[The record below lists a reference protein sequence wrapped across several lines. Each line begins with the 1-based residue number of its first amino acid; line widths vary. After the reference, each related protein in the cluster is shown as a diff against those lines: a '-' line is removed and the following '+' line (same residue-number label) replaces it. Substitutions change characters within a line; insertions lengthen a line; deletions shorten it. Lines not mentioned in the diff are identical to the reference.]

1 MKRGLRIFLLFLVF
15 LILCS
20 FTSVNAEDANNIA
33 DVVGENNIGDNFALE
48 ALENDGNIN
57 HLATNDNSMLSD
69 NILEEDND
77 LDNAIADSCN
87 EKDSNEFTL
96 SVEDESIDN
105 ESNGNNLVLSEN
117 DVNDLSDNILGVEE
131 NNDNSDLSDNILGID
146 ENNDNSFLSDNILG
160 VEENN
165 DNSDLSSDSDQ
176 NLGVIGGLPFAQLAT
191 FININMPLGVI
202 GLTSDYSF
210 NLTTDEAFAL
220 GISLHPTMDTII
232 DGNGHSIDGDFK
244 AVLFTIIHAPFSITF
259 RNVNFINAGYSDEMR
274 ECYEGL
280 APPGTGDYINYSM
293 L

>member
-1 MKRGLRIFLLFLVF
+1 
-15 LILCS
+15 
-20 FTSVNAEDANNIA
+20 
-33 DVVGENNIGDNFALE
+33 
-48 ALENDGNIN
+48 
-57 HLATNDNSMLSD
+57 MLSD

-117 DVNDLSDNILGVEE
+117 DVND
-131 NNDNSDLSDNILGID
+131 
-146 ENNDNSFLSDNILG
+146 LSDNILG